1 MNDAHT
7 MSDTETSPSLA
18 TYGIIYASLL
28 ALMAATIIAAYLPLG
43 VFNVPVALVIAFTK
57 TVLVALFFM
66 HVRYSG
72 KLIWVV
78 AAGALVWLAILLSIY
93 HDYLTRDWTPN
104 RVAVLTSFP
113 GSVSQ
118 CTVGQ
123 APPAEPLGFIDLRS
137 S

>member
-1 MNDAHT
+1 MNESLSE
-7 MSDTETSPSLA
+7 SDTQAAPSLA
-18 TYGIIYASLL
+18 TYATIYVALL
-28 ALMAATIIAAYLPLG
+28 ALMAATIVAAYLPLG

-104 RVAVLTSFP
+104 RISPAHSR
-113 GSVSQ
+113 S
-118 CTVGQ
+118 Q
-123 APPAEPLGFIDLRS
+123 APPGNVRRGG
-137 S
+137 

>member
-1 MNDAHT
+1 MNAST
-7 MSDTETSPSLA
+7 SASDTQVSPSLP
-18 TYGIIYASLL
+18 TYVTIYVSLL
-28 ALMAATIIAAYLPLG
+28 ALMAATIVAAYLPLG

-57 TVLVALFFM
+57 TILVVLFFM

-104 RVAVLTSFP
+104 RVAAAISRF
-113 GSVSQ
+113 
-118 CTVGQ
+118 Q
-123 APPAEPLGFIDLRS
+123 APPGNAM
-137 S
+137 

>member
-1 MNDAHT
+1 MNESNSA
-7 MSDTETSPSLA
+7 SDTQASPSLA
-18 TYGIIYASLL
+18 TYATIYVALL
-28 ALMAATIIAAYLPLG
+28 ALMAATIVAAYLPLG

-104 RVAVLTSFP
+104 RVAASLSRSQARP
-113 GSVSQ
+113 GN
-118 CTVGQ
+118 
-123 APPAEPLGFIDLRS
+123 AL
-137 S
+137 

>member
-1 MNDAHT
+1 MIDQDT
-7 MSDTETSPSLA
+7 TSDTQTSPSLTTYA
-18 TYGIIYASLL
+18 TIYIALL
-28 ALMAATIIAAYLPLG
+28 VLMAATIIAAYLPLG

-57 TVLVALFFM
+57 TLLVTLFFM

-104 RVAVLTSFP
+104 RVASSALFP
-113 GSVSQ
+113 GSAGNAMQ
-118 CTVGQ
+118 GR
-123 APPAEPLGFIDLRS
+123 LRLPK
-137 S
+137 